1 MIARR
6 NPQNISSSSCQ
17 IADLNHDQQQ
27 RLTDVLDDY
36 LKGLEEGEPVDVQK
50 VLRQN
55 ADIADTLRDYLAT
68 LNSLRGIA
76 PGFQSHGDLEP
87 LVSGDSGDS
96 VHSLQLGEYTI
107 IGEVGRG
114 GMGIVYEAQ
123 HDALNRR
130 VALKILPIASML
142 DSRQIARFKNESNAA
157 AQLQHPHIV
166 PIYSVGMERGI
177 HYYAMQFIEG
187 ENIESAIAT
196 ANESGQQDHYRQV
209 LSRVA
214 EVADAL
220 HCAHQCGI
228 IHRDIKP
235 SNLIL
240 DKSGKIWVTDFGLA
254 RCQNQNSL
262 TLSGDVVGTM
272 RYMSPEQAAGQME
285 RVDHRADIYSLGAT
299 LYEMLTGLPAITG
312 EDSPAVLSEIANCPV
327 PKPRRLKPDLP
338 PAIDFVVQ
346 KAMAKNKDDRYCTAL
361 EFAND
366 LEAVLDQKPTLARPP
381 SRTWLLKQW
390 TSRHRRLVLSTS
402 VMLLF
407 GIAAMLTALVVIAN
421 KNGEL
426 QASKQAAD
434 RNFQKAQEA
443 VGTLGLAVSADL
455 ASIPGT
461 EHIRQ
466 SVLENTLK
474 HYKDFVQE
482 SEGNRTLLS
491 ELALTH
497 SRIGSLILEL
507 ESPEAAIPHFAAS
520 ENSYRALLSENPGSV
535 EALQG
540 RARNLNQMGLAQTA
554 SGDHQGARRCYDH
567 AIRIQQDLTEH
578 TSVVEHQIDLALS
591 RSNLGLL
598 MVAADN
604 ASEAEIILHQ
614 SVNSLSKLTQTHPNH
629 VLANRG
635 LAAALTNLSSLTLD
649 TAPDQAIV
657 LLEAAIDCQL
667 RIRKSAPSQLKS
679 SSEIA
684 NTYNALGAAELS
696 AENASEAIDAFA
708 LAIEINRK
716 MHAIAPSVSNYRD
729 DLATSLNNIANAYY
743 QQQQY
748 ASATQAAREA
758 INLQLTSL
766 KRNPANADS
775 LKRLAIMHGNLAA
788 ALAAMELTAT
798 AIQAYQHAIDF
809 QTQVLEVDP
818 TDTASQISLMQLY
831 SALLRYQIQ
840 QQHWNEANRT
850 LTAYRLAAEDRP
862 EHIIPAATSI
872 AEISKSFDGHRH
884 QELFTA
890 NIAALFATAK
900 QRGININPAILE
912 TEVFANFSEDNQ
924 IRRAVRK

>member
-1 MIARR
+1 MNGRR
-6 NPQNISSSSCQ
+6 NPQNNTSSSSQ
-17 IADLNHDQQQ
+17 ISHLNHDQQQ
-27 RLTDVLDDY
+27 RLTDILDDY
-36 LKGLEEGEPVDVQK
+36 LRGLEEGEPVDVHQ

-55 ADIADTLRDYLAT
+55 ADIADALGDYLTT
-68 LNSLRGIA
+68 LNRLRGIA

-87 LVSGDSGDS
+87 LVTGDFGNS
-96 VHSLQLGEYTI
+96 VQSLQLGEYTI

-123 HDALNRR
+123 HDALSRR
-130 VALKILPIASML
+130 VALKILSIASML

-187 ENIESAIAT
+187 QNIESSIAN
-196 ANESGQQDHYRQV
+196 ANESGKHDHYRQV
-209 LSRVA
+209 LARVA
-214 EVADAL
+214 HVADAL
-220 HCAHQCGI
+220 HCAHECGI

-285 RVDHRADIYSLGAT
+285 LVDHRTDIYSLGAT

-327 PKPRRLKPDLP
+327 PKPRRLKPELP

-346 KAMAKNKDDRYCTAL
+346 KAMAKSKDDRYCTAL

-366 LEAVLDQKPTLARPP
+366 LEAVLGQRPTLARPP

-407 GIAAMLTALVVIAN
+407 GIVAMLAALVVIAN

-434 RNFQKAQEA
+434 RNFRKAQEA
-443 VGTLGLAVSADL
+443 VGTLGLAVSTDL

-461 EHIRQ
+461 EHIRH
-466 SVLENTLK
+466 SVLENTLE
-474 HYKDFVQE
+474 HYKDFVEE
-482 SEGNRTLLS
+482 SENDKRLLS

-497 SRIGSLILEL
+497 SRIGSLIFGL
-507 ESPEAAIPHFAAS
+507 ESPAAAIPHFAAS
-520 ENSYRALLSENPGSV
+520 ENSYRALLTENPGSM

-554 SGDHQGARRCYDH
+554 SGDHPGARRCYEH
-567 AIRIQQDLTEH
+567 AIRIQQDLIDT
-578 TSVVEHQIDLALS
+578 TSAFEHQIDLALS
-591 RSNLGLL
+591 QSNLGLL
-598 MVAADN
+598 MLATDN
-604 ASEAEIILHQ
+604 ASEAETTLRQ
-614 SVNSLSKLTQTHPNH
+614 SVSSLSKLTQAHPNH
-629 VLANRG
+629 ILANRG
-635 LAAALTNLSSLTLD
+635 LAAALTNLSALTRN
-649 TAPDQAIV
+649 TAPDEAIV
-657 LLEAAIDCQL
+657 LLEEAIDCQL
-667 RIRKSAPSQLKS
+667 RICKFAPSQLKA

-684 NTYNALGAAELS
+684 DTYNALGAAKLS
-696 AENASEAIDAFA
+696 LNHASEAIDAFA
-708 LAIEINRK
+708 LAIDINRK
-716 MHAIAPSVSNYRD
+716 MHAIAPSVGNYRD
-729 DLATSLNNIANAYY
+729 DLATSLNNMASACY

-758 INLQLTSL
+758 ISLQETSL
-766 KRNPANADS
+766 KRNPANPDS
-775 LKRLAIMHGNLAA
+775 LKRLAIMHGNLAT
-788 ALAAMELTAT
+788 ALVAMKLPAP
-798 AIQAYQHAIDF
+798 AIHAYQHAIDF
-809 QTQVLEVDP
+809 QSQAFEADP
-818 TDTASQISLMQLY
+818 IDVASQISLMHLY
-831 SALLRYQIQ
+831 SSLLRYQIQ
-840 QQHWNEANRT
+840 QKHWNEAKRT
-850 LTAYRLAAEDRP
+850 LTAYRLAAEARP
-862 EHIIPAATSI
+862 EHIIQAATNL
-872 AEISKSFDGHRH
+872 AAISKSFEGHQQ

-890 NIAALFATAK
+890 NIAALLATAK
-900 QRGININPAILE
+900 QRGIIINPTILDK
-912 TEVFANFSEDNQ
+912 EVFANFSEDNQ
-924 IRRAVRK
+924 IRRAVQK